1 MTSQLQRPLS
11 NNITVLCRD
20 LIMDIVFAMLLQHLD
35 MVEERRNLKTTAL
48 QHRHDVVCLLGFNKL
63 RNWKGRGWLRSV
75 FQAHQYSSTDE
86 QLIKPADIYIW
97 NCSRKCSNSITC
109 SNDCLKQNI
118 FNFYSEH
125 AYLIKVKWLKI
136 H

>member
-63 RNWKGRGWLRSV
+63 RN
-75 FQAHQYSSTDE
+75 
-86 QLIKPADIYIW
+86 
-97 NCSRKCSNSITC
+97 
-109 SNDCLKQNI
+109 
-118 FNFYSEH
+118 
-125 AYLIKVKWLKI
+125 
-136 H
+136 